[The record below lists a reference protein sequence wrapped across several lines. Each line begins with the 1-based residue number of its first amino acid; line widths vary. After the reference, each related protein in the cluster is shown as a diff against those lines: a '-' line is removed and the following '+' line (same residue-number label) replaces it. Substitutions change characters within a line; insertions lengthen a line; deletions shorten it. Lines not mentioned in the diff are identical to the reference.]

1 MSVTHNINQGK
12 IYFPLEFD
20 QELVTT
26 VENHSSHSHVSPDF
40 QVTDTFVVVTYRTS
54 KWLYLIL
61 SASVHVLDFI
71 FWNIYLIITYF
82 CSVLPYV
89 ADKALYKFLWNY
101 VYWKSLSSIN
111 FISGQWGL
119 SYNISYKRR
128 HDVLKAWDSKL
139 RSWRNFL
146 INLA

>member
-26 VENHSSHSHVSPDF
+26 VENHSSNSHVSPDF

-54 KWLYLIL
+54 IWLYLIL

-71 FWNIYLIITYF
+71 FWNIYLIINYF
-82 CSVLPYV
+82 CSILPYV
-89 ADKALYKFLWNY
+89 ADKALYKFL
-101 VYWKSLSSIN
+101 
-111 FISGQWGL
+111 
-119 SYNISYKRR
+119 
-128 HDVLKAWDSKL
+128 
-139 RSWRNFL
+139 
-146 INLA
+146 